1 MEPNAPYPASTGAA
15 PFAAIVDGTPHR
27 LVFVDNDH
35 VIRYLNRAA
44 EAWYYGRRGYAEL
57 VGKSLFDCHNADSR
71 ARVLELY
78 ERLRR
83 GEDEVFV
90 RVTPWKERATMVAV
104 RDRDGRLLGYWE
116 RFEPPAAGTPSAA

>member
-1 MEPNAPYPASTGAA
+1 MQGSAKNPPIADAA
-15 PFAAIVDGTPHR
+15 PFAAIVDGIPQR

-57 VGKSLFDCHNADSR
+57 VGKSLFDCHNAESR
-71 ARVLELY
+71 TRVLELY
-78 ERLRR
+78 ERLCR

-90 RVTPWKERATMVAV
+90 RVTPWNERATMVAV

-116 RFEPPAAGTPSAA
+116 RFEVLAAGEPSAA

>member
-1 MEPNAPYPASTGAA
+1 MQGSAKNPPIADAA
-15 PFAAIVDGTPHR
+15 PFAAIVDGIPHR

-44 EAWYYGRRGYAEL
+44 EVWYYGRRGYADL
-57 VGKSLFDCHNADSR
+57 VGKSLFDCHNTESR
-71 ARVLELY
+71 AKVLKLY

-90 RVTPWKERATMVAV
+90 RVTTWNGRATMVAV

-116 RFEPPAAGTPSAA
+116 RFEALAPSSPE